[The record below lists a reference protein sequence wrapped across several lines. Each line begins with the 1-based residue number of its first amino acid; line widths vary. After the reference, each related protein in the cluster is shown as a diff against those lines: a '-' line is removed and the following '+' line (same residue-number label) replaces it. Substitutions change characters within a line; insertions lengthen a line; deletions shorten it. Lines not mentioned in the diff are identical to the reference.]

1 MPSPAGRPEETVR
14 PEVSECSRMPDSR
27 RPLISAT
34 TPWAPSCAIVT
45 ALRVIR
51 PSAGERT
58 SRAATAAA
66 PNNTDVAGSGTT
78 AVTRS
83 QNRSRSTGRLPVVGR
98 RCEQVLQTGQLEEA
112 GGGARRLNQQAQQP
126 AGVGGSRLGL
136 QEQPDTRAGE
146 VGDPPQVQ
154 GDVAGRH

>member
-51 PSAGERT
+51 HSAGERT

-98 RCEQVLQTGQLEEA
+98 RREQVLQTGQLEEA
-112 GGGARRLNQQAQQP
+112 GGGDRRPPPPAEQP
-126 AGVGGSRLGL
+126 AGVGGTRPRL
-136 QEQPDTRAGE
+136 QEAAVPPAG
-146 VGDPPQVQ
+146 
-154 GDVAGRH
+154 AA